1 MPLPNTGPQTP
12 REHGPPPVVA
22 VASGKD
28 GVGKSSI
35 VVNLGLTLAKAGRRV
50 CVWDFDS
57 GAGNVLF
64 LLGLHPKYKA
74 EQLLLQQRSLPEVL
88 LEAHHGLRLLP
99 AAGTLGQH
107 GPFTPVQERHL
118 ADQVVTLEEQF
129 DCVLLDTAAGGGASP
144 AFIAAADLILLVL
157 TPDAACLADTSELVQ
172 RLENERNAK
181 YHVLV
186 NRVATQNEAWEV
198 FNRFSSLV
206 QEHSDARLRLLGFVP
221 RDESLSAAAMLQRPV
236 ALFPDSDPSARTFL
250 RLADALDRAFSRL
263 PHTARPTD
271 SWMRRLRMLTTRP
284 SPSRTPATSA
294 FDQATAPEPRV
305 LPEDLAETLDGLRE
319 RIADAL
325 NDDADAATV
334 ASWIDAIAD
343 AYWDQRGQPA
353 IDLSRAVARLLA
365 ETGHDAMLSRL
376 RALIGTLTGPA
387 LSVEAEPPTAPER
400 LPEVASEA
408 ATAIV
413 SSPADPALPRATAS
427 AAGLPS
433 RSRDLLTPEE
443 KAEIQRVWAMDAS
456 ELDRQWESA
465 VPLTP
470 APRSGV
476 ARTLRAHSIDVKRFG
491 PQQQLI
497 DMLRQRPLTDEPL
510 AEWLRRVGAGNA

>member
-28 GVGKSSI
+28 GVGKSSLT
-35 VVNLGLTLAKAGRRV
+35 VNLGLTLAKAGRRA

-74 EQLLLQQRSLPEVL
+74 EQLLLHQRTLPEVL

-118 ADQVVTLEEQF
+118 ADQITTLEEQF
-129 DCVLLDTAAGGGASP
+129 DCILLDIAAGGGTSP

-172 RLENERNAK
+172 RLEDERNAN
-181 YHVLV
+181 YYVLV
-186 NRVATQNEAWEV
+186 NRVSSQNEAWEV

-206 QEHSDARLRLLGFVP
+206 QEHSDAKLRLLGFVP

-263 PHTARPTD
+263 PDISRPTD

-284 SPSRTPATSA
+284 SPSRTPRTSSPQNA
-294 FDQATAPEPRV
+294 AAPQPRI
-305 LPEDLAETLDGLRE
+305 LPEGLADTLDRLRD

-325 NDDADAATV
+325 HDDAHAATV
-334 ASWIDAIAD
+334 ASWIDAVAD
-343 AYWDQRGQPA
+343 AYWDRRGQPA
-353 IDLSRAVARLLA
+353 IDLPHAVARLVS
-365 ETGHDAMLSRL
+365 ETGHEAMLSRL
-376 RALIGTLTGPA
+376 RALIETLNGPA
-387 LSVEAEPPTAPER
+387 LSTESGAPTEPER
-400 LPEVASEA
+400 LPELASET
-408 ATAIV
+408 ATPVVDA
-413 SSPADPALPRATAS
+413 PAEPAQPHPTAS

-443 KAEIQRVWAMDAS
+443 KAEIQRVWAMDAR

-470 APRSGV
+470 TPRRGV
-476 ARTLRAHSIDVKRFG
+476 ARTLRAHTIDVKRFG

-497 DMLRQRPLTDEPL
+497 DMLRKRPPTDEPL
-510 AEWLRRVGAGNA
+510 ADWLCRVGAGNA

>member
-12 REHGPPPVVA
+12 RKHGPPPVVA

-35 VVNLGLTLAKAGRRV
+35 VVNLGLTLAKAGRRA

-57 GAGNVLF
+57 GPGNVLF

-74 EQLLLQQRSLPEVL
+74 EQLLLQQRTLPEIL

-107 GPFTPVQERHL
+107 GPFMPVQERHL
-118 ADQVVTLEEQF
+118 ADQITTLEEQF

-172 RLENERNAK
+172 RLENERNAE

-186 NRVATQNEAWEV
+186 NRVSSQNEAWEV

-250 RLADALDRAFSRL
+250 RLAEALDRAFSRL

-271 SWMRRLRMLTTRP
+271 AWMRRLRMLTTRP
-284 SPSRTPATSA
+284 SPPRAPFAASPEKAV
-294 FDQATAPEPRV
+294 APEPGV
-305 LPEDLAETLDGLRE
+305 LPEGLAETLNRLRD
-319 RIADAL
+319 RITRTL
-325 NDDADAATV
+325 HDDAEATTV
-334 ASWIDAIAD
+334 ASWIDAIAST
-343 AYWDQRGQPA
+343 YWDQRGQPA
-353 IDLSRAVARLLA
+353 IDLPQAVARLVS

-376 RALIGTLTGPA
+376 RTLIETLHRPA
-387 LSVEAEPPTAPER
+387 LSTESGTPTKSAPLAELASEIPTPVVGTPAEPTQGYP
-400 LPEVASEA
+400 
-408 ATAIV
+408 
-413 SSPADPALPRATAS
+413 TAS
-427 AAGLPS
+427 AAGVPT

-465 VPLTP
+465 VPLTLT
-470 APRSGV
+470 PRRGV

-497 DMLRQRPLTDEPL
+497 DMLRKRAPTDEPL
-510 AEWLRRVGAGNA
+510 ADWLRRVGSANA

>member
-57 GAGNVLF
+57 GAGHVLF

-294 FDQATAPEPRV
+294 SDQATAPEPRV

-334 ASWIDAIAD
+334 ASWIDAIAA
-343 AYWDQRGQPA
+343 AYWDRRGQPA

-387 LSVEAEPPTAPER
+387 LSVESEPPTAPER

-408 ATAIV
+408 ENAIV
-413 SSPADPALPRATAS
+413 SSPADPALPRAAAS